1 MSLSSRA
8 LPASAAAFIDSVL
21 AVDPQVVA
29 FDCDG
34 TLWKNDS
41 GMDFMRWGI
50 ERKLLSDNAASWMTQ
65 RYEEYLAG
73 RVEEEAICGEMVQIH
88 RGLREKDVTLVAS
101 EFFAAVVEDTIFPE
115 MLDLI
120 DQLKKRGCEIWA
132 VSSTCDWVIIEGMKR
147 FGIPAERVLAAAVKV
162 RDGIATDELL
172 QVPSG
177 EGKASA
183 LRRVLTHGLDAA
195 FGNSIHD
202 VAMLEIAERRFPV
215 NPTAELTVI
224 ANQKGWQIY
233 HPAH

>member
-1 MSLSSRA
+1 MNQSSRTV
-8 LPASAAAFIDSVL
+8 PTSAAAFIDSVL
-21 AVDPQVVA
+21 ALQPQVVA

-41 GMDFMRWGI
+41 GMDFMHWEI
-50 ERKLLSDNAASWMTQ
+50 EHKLLPEDVARWMIK
-65 RYEEYLAG
+65 RYDKYLAG
-73 RVEEEAICGEMVQIH
+73 RVAEEVICGEMVQIH
-88 RGLREKDVTLVAS
+88 RGLKVKDITGVARQ
-101 EFFAAVVEDTIFPE
+101 FFGSVVEGNIFSE

-120 DQLKKRGCEIWA
+120 DQLKTRGCEIWA

-147 FGIPAERVLAAAVKV
+147 FGIPAERVLAAAVKSNEGV
-162 RDGIATDELL
+162 ATDELL

-183 LRRVLTHGLDAA
+183 LRRVLTRGLDAA

-202 VAMLEIAERRFPV
+202 VAMLEIAEHRFPV

-224 ANQKGWQIY
+224 ANQRGWQIY
-233 HPAH
+233 HPGR